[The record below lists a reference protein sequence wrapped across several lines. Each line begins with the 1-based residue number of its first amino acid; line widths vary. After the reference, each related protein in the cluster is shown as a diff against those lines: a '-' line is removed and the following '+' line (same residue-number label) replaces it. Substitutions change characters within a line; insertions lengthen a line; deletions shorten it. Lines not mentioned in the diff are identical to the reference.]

1 MITRIKPLKYQ
12 ITIKGKKGRYVINR
26 SELTQLQIEI
36 CKGLKNHK
44 DYKLKSLQNGNETIF
59 NSWGQFCEPLF
70 CDLLDN
76 NLKRAYIEE
85 LKKVAL

>member
-1 MITRIKPLKYQ
+1 MITRVKLLKYQ

-44 DYKLKSLQNGNETIF
+44 DYKLKSLQNGNETKF
-59 NSWGQFCEPLF
+59 NSFGQLSKPLF
-70 CDLLDN
+70 CYHLDN
-76 NLKRAYIEE
+76 GLIREYLKE
-85 LKKVAL
+85 LKNKGL

>member
-12 ITIKGKKGRYVINR
+12 ITIKGKKGRYIINR

-44 DYKLKSLQNGNETIF
+44 DYKLKSLQNGRETIF

-70 CDLLDN
+70 CISLDN
-76 NLKRAYIEE
+76 GLIREYLKE
-85 LKKVAL
+85 LKKVGL